1 MYKNICRYIHTMAT
15 KEELVQNI
23 KAWMKVDQEM
33 KALQKEL
40 KERRLLKKNLSAS
53 LVDIMKT
60 NEIDCFDITD
70 GKLIYTKNKVKSALS
85 KKHLIT
91 SLAQYFKND
100 RRMADELTKFI
111 MDSRQEKEKE
121 NIKRKIKK

>member
-1 MYKNICRYIHTMAT
+1 MYKNIGRYIHTMAT

-40 KERRLLKKNLSAS
+40 KERRLLKKTLSAS

-60 NEIDCFDITD
+60 NDIDCFDITD

-85 KKHLIT
+85 KKHLD
-91 SLAQYFKND
+91 SCLSQYFAQHPDIDAAEVSEYILDK
-100 RRMADELTKFI
+100 RTTKI
-111 MDSRQEKEKE
+111 NEGIRH
-121 NIKRKIKK
+121 KI